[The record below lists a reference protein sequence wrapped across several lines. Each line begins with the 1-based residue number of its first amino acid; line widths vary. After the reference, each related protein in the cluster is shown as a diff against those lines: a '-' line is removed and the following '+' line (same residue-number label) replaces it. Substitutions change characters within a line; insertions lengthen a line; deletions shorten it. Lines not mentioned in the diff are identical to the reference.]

1 MSDTY
6 IVKPVHK
13 ALQVLLCLG
22 EDHRPQTLTE
32 VCYKVRIPKTTV
44 FRYLQTLCEDGFVS
58 HDSAT
63 DTYRLGLRL
72 FELGQLAGEQLRV
85 RDVAWPYLQS
95 LRDQFNETVNLGML
109 DGTEIVY
116 IDMAESRHSL
126 RMQARLGS
134 RDPVYSTAL
143 GKAILAFTPRE
154 RWPLHIPERFE
165 PRTPQTQVSPG
176 MLYTELL
183 NSRQRGYA
191 LDNGENEEGTL
202 CIGAPIFDHSGQVLY
217 ALSLSAPASRM
228 DETDLPTVAAAIVE
242 TAATVSQRLGYRGTD
257 DGRQMTVGAPP

>member
-1 MSDTY
+1 MSSDY

-22 EDHRPQTLTE
+22 EDGQPQTLTE
-32 VCYKVRIPKTTV
+32 ICYKVRLPKTTV
-44 FRYLQTLCEDGFVS
+44 FRYLQTLHASGFVG
-58 HDSAT
+58 HDADS

-72 FELGQLAGEQLRV
+72 FELGQLAGDQLRV

-95 LRDQFNETVNLGML
+95 LRDQFNETINLGML
-109 DGTEIVY
+109 DNMEIVY

-143 GKAILAFTPRE
+143 GKAILAFTPQE
-154 RWPLHIPERFE
+154 RWPQHIPERFE
-165 PRTPQTQVSPG
+165 PRTAQTQISRNA
-176 MLYTELL
+176 LYDELL
-183 NSRQRGYA
+183 NSRARGYA

-202 CIGAPIFDHSGQVLY
+202 CIGAPIFDHSGHVRY
-217 ALSLSAPASRM
+217 ALSLSAPASRI
-228 DETDLPTVAAAIVE
+228 DESTLPAVTAAIVDV
-242 TAATVSQRLGYRGTD
+242 AATVSQRLGYRGVD
-257 DGRQMTVGAPP
+257 DFRLTIDD

>member
-1 MSDTY
+1 MSGDY
-6 IVKPVHK
+6 IVKPVQK

-22 EDHRPQTLTE
+22 EEQKPLTLTE
-32 VCYKVRIPKTTV
+32 ICYKVRLPKTTV
-44 FRYLQTLCEDGFVS
+44 FRYLQTLCQDGFVS
-58 HDSAT
+58 HDSAS

-143 GKAILAFTPRE
+143 GKAILAFTPQE
-154 RWPLHIPERFE
+154 RWTLHLPTRLQ
-165 PRTPQTQVSPG
+165 PRTAQTQISRED
-176 MLYTELL
+176 LYSELL
-183 NSRQRGYA
+183 NTRTRGYA
-191 LDNGENEEGTL
+191 MDQGENEEGTR

-217 ALSLSAPASRM
+217 ALSLSAPASRV
-228 DETDLPTVAAAIVE
+228 DESQLSAIAAAIVE
-242 TAATVSQRLGYRGTD
+242 TAATVSQRLGYRAGD
-257 DGRQMTVGAPP
+257 EGR

>member
-1 MSDTY
+1 MQLSRIGMTNDYT
-6 IVKPVHK
+6 VKPVQK

-22 EDHRPQTLTE
+22 EEQKPLTLTE
-32 VCYKVRIPKTTV
+32 ICYKVRLPKTTV
-44 FRYLQTLCEDGFVS
+44 FRYLHTLCQDGFVT
-58 HDSAT
+58 HDSAG
-63 DTYRLGLRL
+63 DSYRLGLRL

-109 DGTEIVY
+109 DGAEIVY

-134 RDPVYSTAL
+134 RDPVHSTAL
-143 GKAILAFTPRE
+143 GKAILAFTPQE
-154 RWPLHIPERFE
+154 RWPLHMPARLE
-165 PRTPQTQVSPG
+165 PRTAQTQISHEH
-176 MLYTELL
+176 LYTELF
-183 NSRQRGYA
+183 NTRQRGYA
-191 LDNGENEEGTL
+191 QDNGENEEGTC

-228 DETDLPTVAAAIVE
+228 DESQLPTIAAAIVE
-242 TAATVSQRLGYRGTD
+242 TATTVSQRLGYRGID
-257 DGRQMTVGAPP
+257 D